1 MKRIN
6 TLWGILN
13 QFGIEVPPIQ
23 RDFAQGRET
32 NHARKVRKNFLDSI
46 FVALKEDKPLPLDFV
61 YGKIH
66 GLKNAEEQ
74 RKNKNA
80 IQSLINSVRDYALT
94 IDLTIKDITVEDKS
108 TEKSDLVYLIPLDG
122 QQRLTTLFL
131 VHWYI
136 AKRSKVNDTLKVL
149 NRFRYKTRKSSSS
162 FLKLLTD
169 SNLDLKFDLDDNENT
184 KKLYNEI
191 INLEYFS
198 SSWLND
204 PTVKAMLIMLQD
216 IHTRLQSNT
225 EEDFKYFWSNLTEK
239 NLLWFDFLDL
249 KDFNLSD
256 ELYVK
261 MNARGKQLSSFENFK
276 AWLFGLIQ
284 EQKIIQNEVWEL
296 YSKKFDI
303 EWNDI
308 FWNQKDENIFDIDD
322 IFFNYFKIL
331 YLYDNVKNVN
341 LNGTNFDRDSREV
354 QVFDAVLSN
363 KHFDWEFLCNDFFN
377 DKIKNYLQILSFCE
391 DFKVENRYL
400 NDFFEFQFSKKGI
413 KPSWPNLIKN
423 FITLSFIETKGIAL
437 NNYSNQ
443 DFQDLN
449 EYHRILFNLFDNTII
464 DNPSLYQN
472 AIKEIEQLNHEL
484 KRLNYSF
491 ANWIEKLE
499 YTSKSVF
506 TEQQVL
512 EEILKFR
519 LFQNYEWK
527 NLIIDAENVTYFG
540 RQLNFWFFR
549 VGISIR
555 KEDFHQNLLL
565 DTKSKQIFEDTTK
578 KNQLLFNEKGINR
591 TENFSER
598 IFERALLS
606 KSDYLLNEK
615 GYKCFGRNSGR
626 DVSWKR
632 LFFRDRNSEQTN
644 QALLEIFDLDFSNA
658 KKDFEAYIE
667 KNISENSIEKW
678 RKAFIL
684 NQEIF
689 KYLGDL
695 RYIRKIDNHGWVII
709 KDSYKTYVGPHY
721 ELFSL
726 DFYLKYLKGKE
737 FLPFNKIDYFT
748 APKNNLEEFPCA
760 FLDWKT
766 ESFNYALDV
775 KFINGNYCLIFFT
788 RNVAIT
794 DSISQLLLGLCYT
807 YKEGYYF
814 KDLSSEV
821 ETLNEI
827 KELSKKIILCSTQ

>member
-1 MKRIN
+1 MKRVN

-32 NHARKVRKNFLDSI
+32 NHAKKVRKNFLDSI
-46 FVALKEDKPLPLDFV
+46 FVALNEDKPLALDFV

-66 GLKNAEEQ
+66 GLKNAEDQ

-169 SNLDLKFDLDDNENT
+169 CNLDLKFDLDDNENT

-225 EEDFKYFWSNLTEK
+225 EEDFKHFWSNLTEK

-284 EQKIIQNEVWEL
+284 EKKIIKNEEWEL

-308 FWNQKDENIFDIDD
+308 FWNHKDENVFDIDD
-322 IFFNYFKIL
+322 VFFNYFKIL
-331 YLYDNVKNVN
+331 YLYDNVKSVN
-341 LNGTNFDRDSREV
+341 LNGTNFDKDSREV
-354 QVFDAVLSN
+354 QVFDAVLNN

-377 DKIKNYLQILSFCE
+377 DKIENYLQILSLCE

-400 NDFFEFQFSKKGI
+400 NDFFEFQFSKNGN
-413 KPSWPNLIKN
+413 KPTWPNLIKN

-437 NNYSNQ
+437 NNYSDQ

-491 ANWIEKLE
+491 ADWIDKLE

-527 NLIIDAENVTYFG
+527 NLILEAENVTYFG

-555 KEDFHQNLLL
+555 KEDFHQSLLL

-578 KNQLLFNEKGINR
+578 KNQLLFNEKEINR

-615 GYKCFGRNSGR
+615 GYKCFVRNSGR

-709 KDSYKTYVGPHY
+709 KDSYKTYLGPHY

-726 DFYLKYLKGKE
+726 DLYLKYLKGKE

-794 DSISQLLLGLCYT
+794 DSISQILLALDYI
-807 YKEGYYF
+807 YKDGYYF
-814 KDLSSEV
+814 KDLSSEL
-821 ETLNEI
+821 ETLDEI
-827 KELSKKIILCSTQ
+827 KLLSQKLI